1 MKIASKTDNYQT
13 GDCFEF
19 KDSIR
24 DFGVVFIKENMY
36 HDDKQLNFFPVK
48 LDTTRAGIDKFKY
61 GHVYLS
67 SFINLTL
74 SEGKTEGFMVYFFL
88 DQEDFKFINTLFT
101 YVGNIVIKD
110 QYKNSTGGTCASN
123 YDDFRFQL
131 DRWEQM
137 FGQGGHIVSMT
148 DILK

>member
-19 KDSIR
+19 QDKIR

-36 HDDKQLNFFPVK
+36 HDEKQFNFFPVK
-48 LDTTRAGIDKFKY
+48 LDTTKTGIDKFKY
-61 GHVYLS
+61 GKVYLS
-67 SFINLTL
+67 NFLDLT
-74 SEGKTEGFMVYFFL
+74 SSDGKTDGFMVYFFL
-88 DQEDFKFINTLFT
+88 DQKDFKFINTLFAYT
-101 YVGNIVIKD
+101 GSISIKEK
-110 QYKNSTGGTCASN
+110 YKNSTGGTSAST
-123 YDDFRFQL
+123 YDDFRYQL

-137 FGQGGHIVSMT
+137 FGKGGHLVSVI